1 MMRKLWLLLNF
12 HDVKLQAKYIRS
24 KANEWADRVSSC
36 SGLRSGI
43 QSCCTFPVSVY
54 VSEERRRSSS
64 TTRAE
69 QILAGIR
76 LKTYWEQEDAY
87 YTGVVHHYED
97 EELVDLVEETC
108 SVITTVETPFGEKSL
123 QVVGETSDSPGNLLT
138 DTVQWYT
145 PCIDPTAAPDQ
156 FLKPFFGWMAP

>member
-24 KANEWADRVSSC
+24 KANEWADRVS
-36 SGLRSGI
+36 
-43 QSCCTFPVSVY
+43 SVY